1 MTPSLRLLLE
11 DFLGLMREEGEL
23 DVFLPLLMSAM
34 GHEVVY
40 RAQKGT
46 RQYGV
51 DISSVGR
58 DEDGKKKLFLWLV
71 KCGDIN
77 RSDWNSGPQAIR
89 QSIEDVGDTYL
100 RSHVAPQHFRLP
112 KKLLVVTNGD
122 FTASLNET
130 IAGFLEIWSR
140 QKRVEAMTVNGSTL
154 AAWTEHYLLD
164 EYVLPASNRALLRRM
179 LANVNSPELCISV
192 GHTLFDSMVKGAK
205 EPARSKAARK
215 KRLLTGLR
223 GVRTALSVLQV
234 WAHNENNLL
243 APYRLAEFAVLSV
256 WANLHDEVSKGE
268 RPVIQEFA
276 DLLLQL
282 TAIAEAYHQRLQPY
296 YVTQDAFAHALPDN
310 LLVTDAVFQEIG
322 RIGLQ
327 GYIWAAQAVES
338 KNELAAQMASVYTNR
353 LIALLSSHSC
363 SQSPSYDYHATDI
376 HVGLLLLALA
386 NRKDDAKIWI
396 HHMVLRLGHA
406 ANKPKFWPLS
416 APFEEALLIR
426 YGYEEASEEFR
437 STSTLIPVL
446 LIWTAALGMDD
457 SYHFIRDRI
466 LPLIPQTTPNFW
478 SPDKGFDELVANP
491 VALQQH
497 GVGEAVLSI
506 AAEPEQF
513 VRKMSAPLPGVES
526 IEEAVWQKVRAEY
539 VPLLAALRWQL
550 QVPREMMVKQAIG
563 AAGYV
568 FPCASAST
576 TTSVD
581 E

>member
-77 RSDWNSGPQAIR
+77 RTDWNSGPQAIR
-89 QSIEDVGDTYL
+89 QSIEDVGDAYL
-100 RSHVAPQHFRLP
+100 RSHVAPQHVRLQ

-122 FTASLNET
+122 FNASLNET
-130 IAGFLEIWSR
+130 IAGFLETWSR
-140 QKRVEAMTVNGSTL
+140 QKRVEAVTVNGSTL
-154 AAWTEHYLLD
+154 AAWTEHHLLD
-164 EYVLPASNRALLRRM
+164 EYVLTASNRVLLRRM

-192 GHTLFDSMVKGAK
+192 GRTLFDSMVKGAK
-205 EPARSKAARK
+205 EPARSKAAGK

-234 WAHNENNLL
+234 WAYNENNLL

-256 WANLHDEVSKGE
+256 WANLHDEISKGE

-276 DLLLQL
+276 NLLLQL
-282 TAIAEAYHQRLQPY
+282 TAIAEGYHQRHQPY

-310 LLVTDAVFQEIG
+310 LLVTDTVFQEIG

-327 GYIWAAQAVES
+327 GYIWAAHAVES
-338 KNELAAQMASVYTNR
+338 ENELAAQMAGIYTNR

-363 SQSPSYDYHATDI
+363 SKSPCYDYHATDI

-386 NRKDDAKIWI
+386 NRKDEAKNWL
-396 HHMVLRLGHA
+396 HHLVLRLGHA
-406 ANKPKFWPLS
+406 ANKPKFWPHS

-426 YGYEEASEEFR
+426 QGYEETSEESR

-457 SYHFIRDRI
+457 AYHFIRDRI

-478 SPDKGFDELVANP
+478 SPDKGFDELVADP

-506 AAEPEQF
+506 DAEPEQF
-513 VRKMSAPLPGVES
+513 VLKMSAPLPGVES

-539 VPLLAALRWQL
+539 VPLLAALLWQL

-576 TTSVD
+576 TASVD